1 MDEIQNLQIVV
12 NNLANVD
19 QLVNRRTKLIRA
31 EKAARKIQGN
41 KLNLGASILLTVII
55 IGGLSPKLLQVLKN
69 GSYSVEEI
77 LRVYLILF
85 VIVVGFLAINF
96 LLLTKRYAA
105 PLRRIVAKRAVAQ
118 TVQMILE
125 IEQQITI
132 ELEPVTAM
140 AEILPANLLSTQ
152 ILTKML
158 TLITSEQQ
166 TLSQA
171 LEQVGVQMQGQ
182 GKSRRISSTYQRERK
197 ILDDINLQQATE
209 QQVYQNIS
217 EKFLD

>member
-41 KLNLGASILLTVII
+41 KLNFGASILLTVVI

-105 PLRRIVAKRAVAQ
+105 PLRRVVAKRAVAK

-125 IEQQITI
+125 IEQQIAI

-171 LEQVGVQMQGQ
+171 LEQVGVQMQGK

-209 QQVYQNIS
+209 QQVYQTIS

>member
-41 KLNLGASILLTVII
+41 KLNFGASILLTVVI

-105 PLRRIVAKRAVAQ
+105 PLRRVVAKRAVAK

-125 IEQQITI
+125 IEQQIVI

-171 LEQVGVQMQGQ
+171 LEQVGVQMQGK